1 MYVCEEKMPNLNFKR
16 YQGELRKGSDTK
28 QSGRRGRRDHA
39 DGQ

>member
-1 MYVCEEKMPNLNFKR
+1 MDACEGKMPNLNFKR
-16 YQGELRKGSDTK
+16 YQGEFRKGSDTI